1 MPAAAQWESFFDAE
15 GILDAL
21 GCRDLS
27 GDAVEFGCG
36 YGTFTIPAA
45 KKVRGTV
52 HALDIDPLMV
62 AATAARVAQSGVG
75 NVDVER
81 RDFVV
86 QGSGREPRT
95 VGFALLF
102 NILHIEEPVDLL
114 REVHRVLRPGGSLAG
129 VIHWNHDVRTPRG
142 PSLDIRPRP
151 EQCRDWGEQA
161 GLRWIRDQSL
171 PGSPWHWG
179 MVLQR
184 PAARRRSHPLK

>member
-1 MPAAAQWESFFDAE
+1 MPAAALWESFFDAG

-21 GCRDLS
+21 GCRHLR

-45 KKVRGTV
+45 QRVLGTV

-62 AATAARVAQSGVG
+62 AATAARAAQAGVT
-75 NVDVER
+75 NVHVER
-81 RDFVV
+81 RDFVAE
-86 QGSGREPRT
+86 GCGREPRT
-95 VGFALLF
+95 AGFALLF

-114 REVHRVLRPGGSLAG
+114 REVHRVLRPGGLAG

-142 PSLDIRPRP
+142 PSLEIRPRP
-151 EQCRDWGEQA
+151 EQCRGWGEEA

-184 PAARRRSHPLK
+184 PAVRRRRRGPLK